1 VPYVGVQFVGIPEFQ
16 GLGTD
21 VSQYIAD
28 ALAGKT
34 TVAEALEKGQA
45 TAEQVMKDAGYIQ

>member
-1 VPYVGVQFVGIPEFQ
+1 MQFVGIPEFQ

-21 VSQYIAD
+21 VSQDIAD
-28 ALAGKT
+28 ALAGKS
-34 TVAEALEKGQA
+34 TVARRAGKGQA